1 MPKGFGTDTDTD
13 KDNKSS
19 TKGWIK
25 TNEYAN
31 KDSAKFETTTDS
43 IAFASFD
50 ISSGIRKKM
59 KHFTVAGRVQGVGF
73 RRWAERQAEKLNLSG
88 WVRNLS
94 DGRVEIMAVGE
105 EKYEL
110 TFWQACQ
117 KGPLFGKVIEMAWV
131 SVPIATEPP
140 VEKGIFKIVASV

>member
-1 MPKGFGTDTDTD
+1 
-13 KDNKSS
+13 
-19 TKGWIK
+19 
-25 TNEYAN
+25 
-31 KDSAKFETTTDS
+31 
-43 IAFASFD
+43 
-50 ISSGIRKKM
+50 M

-105 EKYEL
+105 EKDEL

-131 SVPIATEPP
+131 NVPIAAEPP
-140 VEKGIFKIVASV
+140 IEKGIFKIVASV